1 MSEQWTLGDIC
12 EAIVDCEH
20 RTAPIDLD
28 GEYFAVG
35 TPAMRSNVI
44 NYAEARPISRL
55 TFESWTQRMRPR
67 FGDLLLAREAPVGP
81 VVRIPREENVAPGQR
96 TVLLRPDGKVVDGAY
111 LYYLLTSRPV
121 QEGLQMYAEGS
132 TVPHLNVADIRT
144 FPLRRPPSLSE
155 QRAIVGVL
163 GALDDKIASNSAL
176 AKTADELALA
186 LFSESVRGVE
196 VSDRT
201 FDDVAS
207 VGGGG
212 TPSSKV
218 AEYWGGDISWAT
230 PTDVTALEGPYLFD
244 TERRISEVGL
254 ANCSSPLYPAGSILM
269 TSRATIGAFALAQEA
284 TAVNQGFIVVV
295 AGGDV
300 PAMWLFHEM
309 RSRVPEFTSMANG
322 ATFLELSRGNFK
334 KFGVRLADP
343 AVMTRF
349 DEQATALHD
358 RAAAALKENARL
370 KATRDALLPGLMS
383 GKLRVRDAER
393 LAEEVA

>member
-1 MSEQWTLGDIC
+1 
-12 EAIVDCEH
+12 
-20 RTAPIDLD
+20 
-28 GEYFAVG
+28 
-35 TPAMRSNVI
+35 
-44 NYAEARPISRL
+44 
-55 TFESWTQRMRPR
+55 
-67 FGDLLLAREAPVGP
+67 
-81 VVRIPREENVAPGQR
+81 
-96 TVLLRPDGKVVDGAY
+96 
-111 LYYLLTSRPV
+111 
-121 QEGLQMYAEGS
+121 MYAEGS